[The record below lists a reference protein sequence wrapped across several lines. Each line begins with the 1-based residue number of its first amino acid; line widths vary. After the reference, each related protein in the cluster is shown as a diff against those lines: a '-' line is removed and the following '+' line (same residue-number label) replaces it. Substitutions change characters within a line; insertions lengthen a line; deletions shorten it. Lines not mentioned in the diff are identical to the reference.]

1 MQESSS
7 HKDNPVCPVQ
17 WGISRLLSI
26 QKRTP
31 GVPTWLP
38 SQGRSGTCSE
48 QHHQQNGAGWGILG
62 LHGRFAES
70 PLQTWV
76 QNKRHW
82 QALQSNQE
90 AQKEARSCS
99 ATPRSWFRSPSAHQ
113 SHPNTN
119 IWRSRWQEGSSAW
132 TQNKVELE
140 TSSSHWGRRNTGQ
153 DVEIIQTM
161 SQERNAPSGSARI
174 HHQEVKQISWERRP
188 TRTRKCQ
195 LGGRSSP
202 HWTGN
207 PIRCTQWKIGTR

>member
-7 HKDNPVCPVQ
+7 HKDNPVWPVQ
-17 WGISRLLSI
+17 WGIPRLLSI

-31 GVPTWLP
+31 GVTIWLP

-48 QHHQQNGAGWGILG
+48 QHLQQNGAGWGILG

-90 AQKEARSCS
+90 AQKEARSFS
-99 ATPRSWFRSPSAHQ
+99 ATPRSWFRSPLAHQ

-119 IWRSRWQEGSSAW
+119 IWGSRWQEGSSAW

-140 TSSSHWGRRNTGQ
+140 TSSSHWGRRNTGP
-153 DVEIIQTM
+153 DV
-161 SQERNAPSGSARI
+161 
-174 HHQEVKQISWERRP
+174 
-188 TRTRKCQ
+188 
-195 LGGRSSP
+195 
-202 HWTGN
+202 
-207 PIRCTQWKIGTR
+207 